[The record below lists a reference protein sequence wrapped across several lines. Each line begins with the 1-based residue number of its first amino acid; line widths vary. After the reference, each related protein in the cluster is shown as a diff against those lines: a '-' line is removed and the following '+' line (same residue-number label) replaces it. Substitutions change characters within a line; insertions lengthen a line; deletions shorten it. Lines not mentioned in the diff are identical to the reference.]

1 MQVQAFL
8 LLRKLHVKLNHGNVE
23 EEEALLADLCAPTA
37 SVERGSSINLA
48 KHAWF
53 PATVSSP
60 AAQGGGETGAGP
72 SGKLK
77 RVALVLGQS
86 FLVRECDC
94 FVAACVCVCVCV
106 AVCVCVCVAVA
117 ADVCVTKV
125 VAEIDNKPSNGPTG
139 IAKLVVPMHHI
150 QSLTDPRSAHVLHL
164 RVWSAKPVLF
174 ATCVCCVLA
183 CLPLRFVPCV
193 RAVADACVCCG
204 RRDPSSVEGA
214 SSDHTICVWT
224 MSVVLDTPDF
234 CAHLH
239 NHVTRYLACPHHVM
253 VAPHAHLYFVCV
265 CACGCGGALSSACNR
280 VLSEKVLLL
289 EDLVRDSSG
298 EDDSDHRDRRASV
311 LAAIAGSEVRPD
323 AE

>member
-174 ATCVCCVLA
+174 ATCVCYVPA
-183 CLPLRFVPCV
+183 CLCDSCRVCVPWLT
-193 RAVADACVCCG
+193 RAFAVAGATHLPWKA
-204 RRDPSSVEGA
+204 RRQ
-214 SSDHTICVWT
+214 TT
-224 MSVVLDTPDF
+224 L
-234 CAHLH
+234 
-239 NHVTRYLACPHHVM
+239 
-253 VAPHAHLYFVCV
+253 FVCGP
-265 CACGCGGALSSACNR
+265 C
-280 VLSEKVLLL
+280 LLFSTPL
-289 EDLVRDSSG
+289 ISVPISTTTSQG
-298 EDDSDHRDRRASV
+298 TWRAHTTSW
-311 LAAIAGSEVRPD
+311 
-323 AE
+323 